1 MRLRMRIPRLR
12 RTEPFAKGDLGY
24 VPRRQR
30 LRPGNRVV
38 PLIGGGDAFP
48 AMLAAVNAARRSILL
63 EMYILKDDVIGRRF
77 QAAFIE
83 RAKAGVQVRVL
94 VDGLGSFALSSRYI
108 DELEQAGVELHIYHP
123 VAPWRARWG
132 LNNRDHQKILI
143 VDDEIGFCGGLN
155 IGDEYRP
162 VEQGG
167 GGWHDLHAR
176 VEGPAVQELARVFR
190 STWIK
195 AGGEPFEEPREDAP
209 GLPDG
214 HGATMRARNEPAS
227 ARNAL
232 VSVISNERILKRSHM
247 RYAYLHAIRRAQTS
261 IHLTNAYFIPDRGLR
276 GAFARAS
283 RRGVDVCVIVP
294 STSDVRAVYHASR
307 HLYTRLLKRGVR
319 IFEWPNRMMHAKAG
333 VIDGVW
339 STIGSYNLDRRS
351 FLHNLE
357 VALVSVDREL
367 GARLEKQ
374 FQRDLALCKEIRLD
388 EWMQRSWWSKF
399 LSWFFFQL
407 RYWL

>member
-1 MRLRMRIPRLR
+1 MRFEMPHIPRLR
-12 RTEPFAKGDLGY
+12 RREPFAKGDLGY

-30 LRPGNRVV
+30 LHPGNRVT
-38 PLIGGGDAFP
+38 PLVGGGDAFP
-48 AMLAAVNAARRSILL
+48 AMLGAVSAARQSVHL

-77 QAAFIE
+77 QEAFIE
-83 RAKAGVQVRVL
+83 RAKAGVRVRVL
-94 VDGLGSFALSSRYI
+94 IDGLGSFALSSRYLA
-108 DELEQAGVELHIYHP
+108 ELAEAGIEVRIYHP

-132 LNNRDHQKILI
+132 LNNRDHQKILL

-176 VEGPAVQELARVFR
+176 VEGPAVRELARIFR
-190 STWIK
+190 ATWIK
-195 AGGEPFEEPREDAP
+195 AGGRPFAEPRAAASLAP
-209 GLPDG
+209 SDG
-214 HGATMRARNEPAS
+214 H
-227 ARNAL
+227 NAL
-232 VSVISNERILKRSHM
+232 VSVISNERILKRSRM
-247 RYAYLHAIRRAQTS
+247 RWAYLHAIRRAQGT

-276 GAFARAS
+276 SAFARAA

-294 STSDVRAVYHASR
+294 STSDVSAVYHASR

-357 VALVSVDREL
+357 VALVSVDRDL

-374 FQRDLALCKEIRLD
+374 FQRDLALCREIRLD
-388 EWMQRSWWSKF
+388 EWMRRSWWSKL
-399 LSWFFFQL
+399 LSWLFFQV